1 MKSKILTTFEGE
13 INGIKFDDEKIY
25 YSTEYILDTIEEQFG
40 EVYNDDFVKE
50 LRNFIDI
57 YMNNMDYPSYA
68 KLESI
73 MTSNIEDAETF
84 ERIIFT
90 EPYIQH
96 LNDGLSKG
104 LYTK

>member
-1 MKSKILTTFEGE
+1 MKSQILTMFVGE
-13 INGIKFDDEKIY
+13 INGVKFNDEQLY

-96 LNDGLSKG
+96 LNDGLSTG